1 MNSAEIERFVETEV
15 RPKVRN
21 DGGDITFEALD
32 GNTVR
37 LAARAD
43 CATCTA
49 TDVCL
54 KWWVGCELQRLTG
67 QPLRVV
73 IEKRVPYFTRQPT

>member
-1 MNSAEIERFVETEV
+1 MNSTMIERFVETEL

-21 DGGDITFEALD
+21 DGGDITFEGFEGD
-32 GNTVR
+32 TVR

-54 KWWVGCELQRLTG
+54 KWWIEREMARLAG

-73 IEKRVPYFTRQPT
+73 IEKRAPYFTRQPA